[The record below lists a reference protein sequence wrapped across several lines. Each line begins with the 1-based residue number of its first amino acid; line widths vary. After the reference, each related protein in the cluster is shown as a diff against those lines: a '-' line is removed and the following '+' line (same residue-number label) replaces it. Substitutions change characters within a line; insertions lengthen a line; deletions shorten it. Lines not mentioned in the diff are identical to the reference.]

1 MNWQTLV
8 HIPVSE
14 RKLRY
19 EDTFLSLGSCFADNM
34 SHKLRSSFFRVCANP
49 FGTLYNPMS
58 IARCFG
64 EKCDYVLEHN
74 QLFHSMFH
82 HGSFSSSTLDELQA
96 RTDASWQVCQRAIEE
111 ASVVIVTW
119 GTAWVYT
126 LDGVVVANCHKIPA
140 QRFDRRRLTVEE
152 IVEVW
157 QEIIHRYED
166 KYWIF
171 TVSPIRHVKD
181 GMHENQLSKAVLL
194 SAVDALQRCFPSRV
208 GYFPAYEIMMDE
220 LRDYRFYADDMLHP
234 SDAAVAYIW
243 QRFVETMM
251 KPETVREM
259 ACCEQLYRDLNHRP
273 LHPESEAYRLFRE
286 GVEERCRQMTERYP
300 WLESD
305 LKK

>member
-19 EDTFLSLGSCFADNM
+19 EDTFLSLGSCFADNI

-49 FGTLYNPMS
+49 FGTLYNPLS

-64 EKCDYVLEHN
+64 DKCDYVLEHN

-126 LDGVVVANCHKIPA
+126 LDGIVVANCHKIPA

-194 SAVDALQRCFPSRV
+194 SAVDALQRSCPSRV

-251 KPETVREM
+251 HPETVREM

-286 GVEERCRQMTERYP
+286 GVEERYRQMTERYP

>member
-8 HIPVSE
+8 HIPLSE
-14 RKLRY
+14 RKLGY

-34 SHKLRSSFFRVCANP
+34 AHKMKSSFFRVVTNP

-64 EKCDYVLEHN
+64 EKCEYVQEYN
-74 QLFHSMFH
+74 NVYHSMYH
-82 HGSFSSSTLDELQA
+82 HGIFSSSTRDELTSL
-96 RTDASWQVCQRAIEE
+96 TDASWQVCQRGIEE
-111 ASVVIVTW
+111 SSVVIVTW
-119 GTAWVYT
+119 GTAWVYM
-126 LDGVVVANCHKIPA
+126 LDGVVVANCHKMPA
-140 QRFDRRRLTVEE
+140 NRFERRRLTVQE

-157 QEIIHRYED
+157 KEIIERYED

-220 LRDYRFYADDMLHP
+220 LRDYRFYAEDMLHP
-234 SDAAVAYIW
+234 SDVAVGYIW

-251 KPETVREM
+251 DGDTVREM
-259 ACCEQLYRDLNHRP
+259 ACFDQLYKDLHHRP

-286 GVEERCRQMTERYP
+286 GLEERIRQMMVRYP
-300 WLESD
+300 WLKDE
-305 LKK
+305 LKR

>member
-19 EDTFLSLGSCFADNM
+19 EDTFLSLGSCFADNI

-126 LDGVVVANCHKIPA
+126 LDGIVVANCHKIPA

-194 SAVDALQRCFPSRV
+194 SAVDALQRSCPSRV

-286 GVEERCRQMTERYP
+286 GVKQRYRQMTERYP
-300 WLESD
+300 WLENE

>member
-1 MNWQTLV
+1 M
-8 HIPVSE
+8 
-14 RKLRY
+14 
-19 EDTFLSLGSCFADNM
+19 
-34 SHKLRSSFFRVCANP
+34 
-49 FGTLYNPMS
+49 
-58 IARCFG
+58 
-64 EKCDYVLEHN
+64 
-74 QLFHSMFH
+74 
-82 HGSFSSSTLDELQA
+82 
-96 RTDASWQVCQRAIEE
+96 
-111 ASVVIVTW
+111 
-119 GTAWVYT
+119 
-126 LDGVVVANCHKIPA
+126 
-140 QRFDRRRLTVEE
+140 
-152 IVEVW
+152 
-157 QEIIHRYED
+157 
-166 KYWIF
+166 
-171 TVSPIRHVKD
+171 SPIRHVKD

-194 SAVDALQRCFPSRV
+194 SAVDALQRSCPARV

-286 GVEERCRQMTERYP
+286 GVEERYRQMTERYP

>member
-14 RKLRY
+14 RTLSYK
-19 EDTFLSLGSCFADNM
+19 DTFLSLGSCFADNI

-64 EKCDYVLEHN
+64 EKCDYVQEHN

-96 RTDASWQVCQRAIEE
+96 QTDASWQVCQRAIEE

-126 LDGVVVANCHKIPA
+126 LDGIVVANCHKIPA

-234 SDAAVAYIW
+234 SDASVAYIW

-286 GVEERCRQMTERYP
+286 GVEERYRQMTERYP